1 MNLFKLDAM
10 GQVYADSFV
19 GTESNELLFISLYGG
34 QTEIRRL
41 QSAITI
47 GDKPEQGG
55 LASISGGNGV
65 TKFNLR
71 ISNPNHLGQTSGV
84 IQKTLFGDLVHL
96 WVFNEH
102 LLKNLDYSN
111 GIGYFLIQDA
121 EHPRELENQIWSRIK
136 VLAEIP
142 LLDEWQNLIMFHGQ
156 RFYRALNVTDPNSE
170 YPCIGVKVDLSDGFT
185 DFVAELL
192 KSGDLPINVQ
202 SNAQKRAS

>member
-55 LASISGGNGV
+55 LASISGGNDV

-71 ISNPNHLGQTSGV
+71 INNPNHLGQTSGV

-96 WVFNEH
+96 WVFNDH
-102 LLKNLDYSN
+102 LLNNLDYSN
-111 GIGYFLIQDA
+111 GIGYFLIEDSD
-121 EHPRELENQIWSRIK
+121 HPNELENQIWSRIK

-142 LLDEWQNLIMFHGQ
+142 LLDDWQNPIMYHGQ
-156 RFYRALNVTDPNSE
+156 RFYRALNVTDTNSD